1 MKKSQPKL
9 LAVAGTGAARFI
21 QVLTEQ
27 VDPLGDNTQDGWKE
41 PTEAVSVSCGKD
53 EMEIGP
59 TRTELE
65 NVLANAIKIE
75 SSDFNEENISLDGLM
90 SPKRKYSEN
99 EESEDD
105 SSFTSKSQDFSE
117 TVTEMHY
124 QRQTALNINNP
135 VKKTTLEQTPRA
147 SNSRIISS
155 STDNIGRHIV
165 SESQNRI
172 KQYVDNEDFK
182 MELDGVNNKRR
193 QSQYDV
199 VSNQA
204 TQLQM
209 YKARIRELEQEN
221 RYLQGIITS
230 KLDVIIQNS
239 AEQNEHIDKL
249 VARSKSTSQPAT
261 QKSLHKTVFMLRPL
275 NTEEE
280 LQQLDEIVGTNQTYR
295 AHVVEYLKRESNR
308 TDVENLLHDAIDLLF
323 CKRFF
328 ARMTWT
334 GISRTGAPKVQLCKY
349 ENIIRLFQLV
359 GESESETPTLRYIV
373 EYLKNK
379 LKHAKSRIH
388 IPLTRKT
395 SSHKKIKKTTSDN
408 IV

>member
-41 PTEAVSVSCGKD
+41 PTEAVSVRCGKD
-53 EMEIGP
+53 EMEFGP

-105 SSFTSKSQDFSE
+105 SSITSKSQDFSE
-117 TVTEMHY
+117 TVTEMYY

-135 VKKTTLEQTPRA
+135 VKTLKTLEQTPRA

-155 STDNIGRHIV
+155 STENIGRHIV

-172 KQYVDNEDFK
+172 KQYADNEDFK

-209 YKARIRELEQEN
+209 YKARIRELVQEN

-249 VARSKSTSQPAT
+249 VARLKSTSQPAT

-280 LQQLDEIVGTNQTYR
+280 LQQLDEIVGTNPTYR

-328 ARMTWT
+328 
-334 GISRTGAPKVQLCKY
+334 L
-349 ENIIRLFQLV
+349 LV
-359 GESESETPTLRYIV
+359 
-373 EYLKNK
+373 
-379 LKHAKSRIH
+379 
-388 IPLTRKT
+388 
-395 SSHKKIKKTTSDN
+395 
-408 IV
+408 